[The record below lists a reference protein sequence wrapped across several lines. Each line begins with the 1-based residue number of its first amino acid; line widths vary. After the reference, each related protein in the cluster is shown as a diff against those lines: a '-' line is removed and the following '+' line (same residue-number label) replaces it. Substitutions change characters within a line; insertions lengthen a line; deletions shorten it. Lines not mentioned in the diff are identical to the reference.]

1 MQRNLKSTRALAVSA
16 VLSAL
21 GVILLA
27 LGSLVQV
34 LDLTMAV
41 LASILVIFAVI
52 ELGGKYPYLIYAVTA
67 VLSVLLVPSKSAAM
81 VYLCF
86 AGYYPILKAVLERH
100 LPRFWCWVVKIL
112 IFNAGLALSLLLM
125 LKVFLTF
132 TVPAAWYY
140 ALIPLLSVVFVLY
153 DVALTRLITLYLTKW
168 QQRFRFLHK

>member
-1 MQRNLKSTRALAVSA
+1 M
-16 VLSAL
+16 LSAL

-100 LPRFWCWVVKIL
+100 LPPLWCWVVKL
-112 IFNAGLALSLLLM
+112 LVFNAGLALSLFLM

>member
-100 LPRFWCWVVKIL
+100 LPQLWCWVVKL
-112 IFNAGLALSLLLM
+112 LVFNAGLALSLFLM